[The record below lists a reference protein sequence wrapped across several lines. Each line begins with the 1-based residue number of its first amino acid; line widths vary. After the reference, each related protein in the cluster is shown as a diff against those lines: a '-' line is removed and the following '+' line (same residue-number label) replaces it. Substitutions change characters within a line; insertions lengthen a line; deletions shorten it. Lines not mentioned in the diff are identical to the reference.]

1 MAVHLLIQLVPSDPQ
16 WCRTQGRVLVE
27 SGVAPICLQEEY
39 FNLQTNIWTSV
50 SPSFPHHT
58 NIIIRPAS
66 FSIWDF
72 LHWAGY
78 NGDIDCS
85 ENRSSIYCVVFCLYY
100 DDDFYS
106 YRHTTYSY
114 DAHNLRIIIGNWC
127 PIISQQKSSLLP
139 APSPHQLPPPFPS
152 PHLPWVLEKLNLI
165 AGSLIDL
172 LENFSVPS
180 PALLNSLFIN
190 QIKLY

>member
-16 WCRTQGRVLVE
+16 WCRTQGTVLVV
-27 SGVAPICLQEEY
+27 SGVAPICLQQEY
-39 FNLQTNIWTSV
+39 FNLQTNIWTSPV
-50 SPSFPHHT
+50 PTGSNDIVIIMPGSFY
-58 NIIIRPAS
+58 
-66 FSIWDF
+66 IWEF

-139 APSPHQLPPPFPS
+139 APSPHQLPPSPSPS

-172 LENFSVPS
+172 LENFPVPAL
-180 PALLNSLFIN
+180 ALLNSLFTN